1 MDWIILGKDVDTDEE
16 VKLRVPELLTGRTA
30 VIAKTGYGKSWTI
43 RRIAEQ
49 LLEKGYP
56 LGILDPEGEHVSLAD
71 RYEMLIISPE
81 GDVDL
86 RKASLR
92 KLVKMSVEGVS
103 FVLDMSK
110 YQPEEA
116 TSLAAKLMQELMNT
130 GAKGFLVIVD
140 EARELAPER
149 GARSVFGEHAE
160 LTSTWL
166 TTLATRG
173 RKRGV
178 GLLFS
183 TQRPQL
189 VSKTLI
195 SQVENK
201 VILRVEY
208 NADISVIAKFLG
220 LDRETVRRIRKLDK
234 GIAYVEGPFV
244 DRPRFV
250 KVGEVKTKHRGE
262 TPSPIPRPP
271 PSLDEVVR
279 YIMEPDLVEEHE
291 IAEELGA
298 EDEEAMKVISQGKTV
313 LQGGTKG
320 KEGLRERI
328 RLEDVWSMPSS
339 RLTSRPVKELVSKRN
354 YYRALLKR
362 LEERRGEVKESVYEI
377 LKKQYED
384 ELNSLEERLEPY
396 VREAEE
402 SLLLIEA
409 AIEDR
414 KNRLLILQEET
425 GVKRIRNAVKILKLK
440 REIKSLQDKRE
451 RLMKI
456 LRSLKGKP
464 D

>member
-1 MDWIILGKDVDTDEE
+1 MDWVILGKDVDTDED

-71 RYEMLIISPE
+71 SYEMLILSPD

-86 RKASLR
+86 RKASVR

-110 YQPEEA
+110 YRPEEA
-116 TSLAAKLMQELMNT
+116 SSLAAKLMQELMNT

-173 RKRGV
+173 RKRGI

-234 GIAYVEGPFV
+234 GVAYVEGPFV

-250 KVGEVKTKHRGE
+250 RVGEVKTRHRGE
-262 TPSPIPRPP
+262 TPTPVPRPP
-271 PSLDEVVR
+271 PSLDEVVK
-279 YIMEPDLVEEHE
+279 YLMEPDLVDSD
-291 IAEELGA
+291 AEE
-298 EDEEAMKVISQGKTV
+298 EEVEKVP
-313 LQGGTKG
+313 TKG
-320 KEGLRERI
+320 REGPKREAKSPKVNKGRVRLKE
-328 RLEDVWSMPSS
+328 VWSVPSS
-339 RLTSRPVKELVSKRN
+339 RLTSKPVRELVANRDH
-354 YYRALLKR
+354 YRALLKR
-362 LEERRGEVKESVYEI
+362 LEERKGEMKESVYEI
-377 LKKQYED
+377 LRRQYEE
-384 ELNSLEERLEPY
+384 ELNSLEKSLEPY
-396 VREAEE
+396 VKEAEE
-402 SLLLIEA
+402 SLLLVEA
-409 AIEDR
+409 AMEDR
-414 KNRLLILQEET
+414 KNRLLVLQEET
-425 GVKRIRNAVKILKLK
+425 GVKRVKNLVKVLRIRM
-440 REIKSLQDKRE
+440 EIRRLQDKRKK
-451 RLMKI
+451 LIKI
-456 LRSLKGKP
+456 LRYLKGT
-464 D
+464 